1 MDTSDDND
9 IYFIFKVWVIVN
21 LITSKKISRN
31 DMLFW
36 RGFSVSNFLLWNPI
50 TVLKL
55 LRALSKSSTRSFN
68 HLDLAF
74 GSVHTAARCLLVLLA
89 ILFFIKSFFI
99 QILLFCCFLS
109 VYTCASSST
118 GWTERLHETTWLIIE
133 KWNDPAHFQLT
144 SCNSEAISTELTA
157 NCCVG
162 FKMI

>member
-1 MDTSDDND
+1 
-9 IYFIFKVWVIVN
+9 
-21 LITSKKISRN
+21 
-31 DMLFW
+31 MLFW
-36 RGFSVSNFLLWNPI
+36 HGLSFLKVLFYNPI

-55 LRALSKSSTRSFN
+55 LRALNKSATRSSDHWNLLFESA
-68 HLDLAF
+68 L
-74 GSVHTAARCLLVLLA
+74 VAARCLLVLLA